1 MKLEELAYRL
11 GFGARR
17 RAELA
22 EYYRQRS
29 EREWLW
35 RPPPPPRRRRRG
47 RVWVHG
53 HVGCLGCSAPL
64 LVALAVVGALVAW
77 MG

>member
-1 MKLEELAYRL
+1 MNDMAYRL

-22 EYYRQRS
+22 AYYRDRN
-29 EREWLW
+29 ERAWV
-35 RPPPPPRRRRRG
+35 RRPPPRRRSRSRG
-47 RVWVHG
+47 RVYVHG

-64 LVALAVVGALVAW
+64 LVALAAAVTALFLA
-77 MG
+77 